1 MRQREILCIDDD
13 EQSLEI
19 RKILLE
25 TCDFRVTT
33 ATSAKDGLRYFRTHQ
48 VDAVVL
54 DYEMPEMNG
63 GQAAMKIKAM
73 RRDVP
78 VVILSALPWLPS
90 DAPRECIDAFMVK
103 GEPTRVLV
111 SELEQLM
118 NIAPA
123 SARRGS
129 SMRLVGAMSG
139 MMVEKVRDLLGKRKP
154 PTQTAKPLRQAAA
167 RFQ

>member
-33 ATSAKDGLRYFRTHQ
+33 ATSAKEGLRFFRTHQ

-63 GQAAMKIKAM
+63 GQVAKKMKAM

-78 VVILSALPWLPS
+78 VLILSALPWLPN
-90 DAPRECIDAFMVK
+90 DAPRECVDAFITK
-103 GEPTRVLV
+103 GGPTRALV

-118 NIAPA
+118 EAAPA
-123 SARRGS
+123 SAKRAS
-129 SMRLVGAMSG
+129 SMRLAGAMSG
-139 MMVEKVRDLLGKRKP
+139 VMVEKMRDLLGKRKP
-154 PTQTAKPLRQAAA
+154 ASSAKPLTQAPA
-167 RFQ
+167 RIH

>member
-1 MRQREILCIDDD
+1 MRQPEILCIDDD

-33 ATSAKDGLRYFRTHQ
+33 ATNPKEGLRYFRAHH

-63 GQAAMKIKAM
+63 GQVARKMKAM

-78 VVILSALPWLPS
+78 LVILSALPWLPN
-90 DAPRECIDAFMVK
+90 DAPRECVDAFITK
-103 GEPTRVLV
+103 GGPTVALV
-111 SELEQLM
+111 NELEHLM
-118 NIAPA
+118 DA
-123 SARRGS
+123 SPMSVKRGG

-139 MMVEKVRDLLGKRKP
+139 VMVEKVRDLLGKRKP
-154 PTQTAKPLRQAAA
+154 ATSTKPLTQAPA
-167 RFQ
+167 RMH